1 MKKTFF
7 EIDDVRNVEI
17 IIDYNHFKK
26 YINDKKYN
34 NYIIFDKKI
43 ELINKLNINNA
54 ISLIGNESLK
64 SLDKYLTLIL
74 KLSEYEINS
83 VNIFG
88 GYSVLEFSGYILE
101 NLGIKKYNFF
111 PTTISSAIMLPIKGE
126 FFLNFNWKKDY
137 LIQKGYPNKI
147 IIDTIL
153 FETLSNQE
161 VKNMFV
167 IPYIIG
173 KILNSKISKLA
184 LNYSKMNFSDI
195 DLQDFIFY
203 SLKQWIYYIKN
214 EHKFFPGETIIKLFY
229 NKKSGFNKNYTQIFA
244 ISFIIE
250 LYISWYYGFLD
261 FETFEKIE
269 KEIINNFNVPYK
281 LIEHIDFKEFYCNN
295 NFALFTSSGKII
307 EYMIPYDELKNIL
320 KEVREYFR
328 GGYL

>member
-7 EIDDVRNVEI
+7 EIDDIQNVEI

-203 SLKQWIYYIKN
+203 SLKQWTYYIKN
-214 EHKFFPGETIIKLFY
+214 EHKNFPGETIIKLFY